1 MIKLALLYFFR
12 ACFIWER
19 REKFNKYGMVALVDN
34 LKAFN
39 KYPWG
44 EGGICYE
51 RTLFGLQRA
60 LENRVSKYQN
70 KKKTKDIYVCVC
82 VCRNYG

>member
-1 MIKLALLYFFR
+1 
-12 ACFIWER
+12 
-19 REKFNKYGMVALVDN
+19 MVALVDN

-51 RTLFGLQRA
+51 RTLFGLQRD

-82 VCRNYG
+82 AEIMDRVCEIQTKLRVKFQSFKEKN